1 MGRNRSSRYRDDPSK
16 ILSIAW
22 QRNLTRDLD
31 YGTSSKLLIGFGR
44 SSQRKPL
51 NWLPVDTKPSAR
63 LRSAVGIG
71 SENTM
76 KRSTERILT
85 THTGSLARPESLIPL
100 LRLRER
106 GEVYNRQELAALV
119 REAVREIVRKQVEAG
134 IDIVNDG
141 EQSKSSFY
149 GYIVERFNGFER
161 KRAAPGQ
168 EVRPRAAGREYL
180 AFPDYYAWSE
190 RIAEPFGG
198 RGGERRHGVDI
209 CTGPVSYRG
218 YEAVQAD
225 IDNLTAAVKGKP
237 HEEAFMPAISA
248 SYIASTFA
256 NEYYRTH
263 EEYEQ
268 AVSDAMREEYKAI
281 VSAGLVLQIDD
292 PRLVTYYMMH
302 PELSV
307 EDCRKWAAERVEVI
321 NQSIHGIPPESVR
334 FHTCYSID
342 VGPRIHEM
350 ALKDIVDIIL
360 KINAGAYSFEAA
372 NPRHE
377 HEYHVFERIKLPDGK
392 ILIPGVIS
400 HTTNLVEHPELIA
413 ERIVRFARIVGRE
426 NVIAGADC
434 GFAASALRFNDTHPS
449 VAWLKFA
456 ALAEGARLA
465 TSELWRSY

>member
-1 MGRNRSSRYRDDPSK
+1 VNRSS
-16 ILSIAW
+16 
-22 QRNLTRDLD
+22 
-31 YGTSSKLLIGFGR
+31 
-44 SSQRKPL
+44 
-51 NWLPVDTKPSAR
+51 
-63 LRSAVGIG
+63 
-71 SENTM
+71 
-76 KRSTERILT
+76 ERILT
-85 THTGSLARPESLIPL
+85 THVGSLARADALIAL
-100 LRLRER
+100 LRLKEDQQPYDH
-106 GEVYNRQELAALV
+106 EELARRV
-119 REAVREIVRKQVEAG
+119 RAAVTDVVQRQISAG
-134 IDIVNDG
+134 IDIISDG

-149 GYIVERFNGFER
+149 GYVAERFNGFER
-161 KRAAPGQ
+161 KPQPPGK
-168 EVRPRAAGREYL
+168 EMRPRSAGREYL

-198 RGGERRHGVDI
+198 RGGRARGVDT
-209 CTGPVSYRG
+209 CTGPVSYKG
-218 YEAVQAD
+218 LKAVQAD
-225 IDNLTAAVKGKP
+225 IANLKAAIEGRVP
-237 HEEAFMPAISA
+237 VDVFMPAISSA
-248 SYIASTFA
+248 YIAATSA
-256 NEYYRTH
+256 NEFYRSQ

-268 AVSDAMREEYKAI
+268 AVSDALRQEYQAI
-281 VSAGLVLQIDD
+281 VDAGFIVQIDD

-307 EDCRKWAAERVEVI
+307 ADCRKWAEKRVDVI
-321 NQSIHGIPPESVR
+321 NESLRGIPAENVR

-350 ALKDIVDIIL
+350 DLKDIVDIIL

-377 HEYHVFERIKLPDGK
+377 HEYHVFEQIKLPDGK

-413 ERIVRFARIVGRE
+413 ERILRFAKIVGRE

-456 ALAEGARLA
+456 ALSEGSRLA
-465 TSELWRSY
+465 SRALWS

>member
-1 MGRNRSSRYRDDPSK
+1 
-16 ILSIAW
+16 
-22 QRNLTRDLD
+22 
-31 YGTSSKLLIGFGR
+31 
-44 SSQRKPL
+44 
-51 NWLPVDTKPSAR
+51 
-63 LRSAVGIG
+63 
-71 SENTM
+71 M

-85 THTGSLARPESLIPL
+85 THVGSLARSDSLVPL
-100 LRLRER
+100 LRRREQGHIYDR
-106 GEVYNRQELAALV
+106 EELASLV
-119 REAVREIVRKQVEAG
+119 REAVTDVVWKQVEAG
-134 IDIVNDG
+134 IDIVTDG
-141 EQSKSSFY
+141 EQGKSSFY
-149 GYIVERFNGFER
+149 GYIVERFSGFER
-161 KRAAPGQ
+161 KPPAPGK
-168 EVRPRAAGREYL
+168 EMRPRAAGREYL

-198 RGGERRHGVDI
+198 RGGRGRGVDT

-218 YEAVQAD
+218 REAVQAD
-225 IDNLTAAVKGKP
+225 IANLKAAVEGRP
-237 HEEAFMPAISA
+237 HEDVFMPAIA
-248 SYIASTFA
+248 SSYVAATFA

-268 AVSDAMREEYKAI
+268 AISDAMREEYKAI
-281 VSAGLVLQIDD
+281 VGAGFILQIDD
-292 PRLVTYYMMH
+292 PRLVTYYMMN
-302 PELSV
+302 PGLSV
-307 EDCRKWAAERVEVI
+307 EDCRTWAEKRVEAI
-321 NQSIHGIPPESVR
+321 NDSIRDIPPEKVR

-377 HEYHVFERIKLPDGK
+377 HEYHVFETIKLPDGK
-392 ILIPGVIS
+392 VLIPGVIS
-400 HTTNLVEHPELIA
+400 HTTNLVEHPELVA
-413 ERIVRFARIVGRE
+413 ERIVRFAKIVGRE

-465 TSELWRSY
+465 TRELWN

>member
-1 MGRNRSSRYRDDPSK
+1 
-16 ILSIAW
+16 
-22 QRNLTRDLD
+22 
-31 YGTSSKLLIGFGR
+31 
-44 SSQRKPL
+44 
-51 NWLPVDTKPSAR
+51 
-63 LRSAVGIG
+63 
-71 SENTM
+71 M

-85 THTGSLARPESLIPL
+85 THVGSLARADSLIPL
-100 LRLRER
+100 LRLRDQGQPYDRE
-106 GEVYNRQELAALV
+106 ELSRQV
-119 REAVREIVRKQVEAG
+119 REAVADVVRKQIEAG
-134 IDIVNDG
+134 IDIVTDG
-141 EQSKSSFY
+141 EQGKSGFFTY
-149 GYIVERFNGFER
+149 VMERLSGFER
-161 KRAAPGQ
+161 KPPAPGK
-168 EVRPRAAGREYL
+168 EMRPRSAGREYT

-198 RGGERRHGVDI
+198 RSGRGRDVDT
-209 CTGPVSYRG
+209 CTGPVG
-218 YEAVQAD
+218 YKGHEAVQAD
-225 IDNLTAAVKGKP
+225 IANLKAAINGRP
-237 HEEAFMPAISA
+237 HEEVFVPAIAS
-248 SYIASTFA
+248 SYIAATFA
-256 NEYYRTH
+256 NEYYRSY

-281 VSAGLVLQIDD
+281 VDAGFILQIDD

-307 EDCRKWAAERVEVI
+307 ADCRKWAAERVEVI
-321 NQSIHGIPPESVR
+321 NDSLRDIPPEKVR

-350 ALKDIVDIIL
+350 DLKDIVDIIL
-360 KINAGAYSFEAA
+360 NIKAGAYSFEAA

-377 HEYHVFERIKLPDGK
+377 HEYHVFESVKLPADK

-413 ERIVRFARIVGRE
+413 ERIVRFAKIVGRE

-465 TSELWRSY
+465 TRELWN